1 MSIAVATDENAT
13 VVITH
18 NVRPTH
24 ENDYENW
31 LREIVPVASAQPGH
45 LGAMVIRPVPGA
57 SSTYTVVIRFDT
69 QEHLVAWMSSEE
81 RARLIKKVQP
91 CIVEEDR
98 YQVQSGLDF
107 WFTPEG
113 VKPRI
118 PKKWKQSLVTW
129 SAIFPLVLSITFLV
143 KALEQA
149 LGIPANYYLNML
161 AITGI
166 VVLLMVYIVMPRY
179 TKLIHRWLYN

>member
-1 MSIAVATDENAT
+1 MSIAVETDENAT

-18 NVRPTH
+18 HVRATH
-24 ENDYENW
+24 ESDYENW
-31 LREIVPVASAQPGH
+31 LQEIVPVASSQPGH
-45 LGAMVIRPVPGA
+45 LGAMIIRPVPGA

-69 QEHLVAWMSSEE
+69 REHLVAWMSSKE
-81 RARLIKKVQP
+81 RARLIEKVQP

-113 VKPRI
+113 VKPKI

-129 SAIFPLVLSITFLV
+129 SAIYPLVLGVTLLV
-143 KALEQA
+143 SALYRS
-149 LGIPANYYLNML
+149 LGIPTHYYLNTL
-161 AITGI
+161 LVTGI

-179 TKLIHRWLYN
+179 TKLIHHWLYD